1 MARKIRYT
9 RKDLKGPDEFV
20 STLGKTTSWISAN
33 RYRVLAGCGVLLFL
47 AGGIFGTLAWSRW
60 QERKATQDLWPHLN
74 RAREFLLAPAQ
85 ADEEKLARL
94 EQFLTAH
101 VNMHPDTRAAEYARY
116 YLGSIAFLRQNYDL
130 SAHQFG
136 QAIAAEKEAD
146 GLMPYLL
153 RLGLAQALE
162 GKGDPASAGA
172 YAEAAARAPGT
183 ETRVQAQ
190 LGQAR
195 SLAAAGRGP
204 EAVAVYRTILQE
216 NPETPY
222 RGLVE
227 IQIARAG

>member
-1 MARKIRYT
+1 MARKIRYS

-20 STLGKTTSWISAN
+20 STLGKTTSWISEN
-33 RYRVLAGCGVLLFL
+33 RYRVLAGFGILLLL
-47 AGGIFGTLAWSRW
+47 AGGIFGTRAWTQW

-101 VNMHPDTRAAEYARY
+101 VNLYPDRRAAVYARY
-116 YLGSIAFLRQNYDL
+116 YLGSIAFLRGNYDL
-130 SAHQFG
+130 SAGQFR
-136 QAIAAEKEAD
+136 QAVAGEKETA

-153 RLGLAQALE
+153 RLGLAQAME
-162 GKGDPASAGA
+162 AKGDPASAEA
-172 YAEAAARAPGT
+172 YGEAAARAPGR
-183 ETRVQAQ
+183 EMRVQAQ

-195 SLAAAGRGP
+195 SLAASGRGP
-204 EAVAVYRTILQE
+204 EAVSVYRSILQE

-222 RGLVE
+222 RDLVE